1 LYEDVS
7 VTPVP
12 QLMNTPHQKSLL
24 EVAVEA
30 MVGLLSLEK
39 DAEIYPKIPLRS
51 SRNGFLIIA
60 TTLIL
65 QTARK

>member
-1 LYEDVS
+1 MYEDVS

-12 QLMNTPHQKSLL
+12 QLMNTPHQKSSL

-30 MVGLLSLEK
+30 MAGLRSLEK
-39 DAEIYPKIPLRS
+39 DAAIYPKIPLRS